1 MERAISFPYK
11 GERLFGILHE
21 PESGAGRPS
30 LGFVFPH
37 SGARGRLGCTFHYPF
52 FARALARQGYPV
64 LRWDPPGLGDS
75 GGTIETGPTKELYG
89 SIQSG
94 RYVGDTLV
102 AIEELRRLASPQRI
116 VLFGVCGG
124 AITALESAA
133 IADEV
138 AGAAILSIPVM
149 LDSADQ
155 NVTERIPP
163 EFARKHLMA
172 LYARKLLSPR
182 AWWRLLTMKS
192 EMDVIKPY
200 LSAALRS
207 TRRAPETTTPAAAGP
222 AEGVRSNPHFFEAA
236 RAVIKRKR
244 RAIIIFGEDDRFRWE
259 FERDFM
265 NVEWRQNPA
274 YSALWELHLLKDC
287 NHMLTMR
294 EWQEQAMQLVLQW
307 LPRVQG

>member
-1 MERAISFPYK
+1 MTMERAISFPYK

-21 PESGAGRPS
+21 PESGATRPS

-75 GGTIETGPTKELYG
+75 AGAIETGPTKDLYR

-133 IADEV
+133 VADDV

-149 LDSADQ
+149 LDSAEQ
-155 NVTERIPP
+155 NLTERLPP
-163 EFARKHLMA
+163 EYARKHLMA

-182 AWWRLLTMKS
+182 AWWRFVTRQS
-192 EMDVIKPY
+192 DMDVIKPY
-200 LSAALRS
+200 FNAALRS
-207 TRRAPETTTPAAAGP
+207 TRRPQEATSAAPAG
-222 AEGVRSNPHFFEAA
+222 VQSNPHFFEAA

-244 RAIIIFGEDDRFRWE
+244 RAIVIFGEGDRFRWE
-259 FERDFM
+259 FEREFR
-265 NVEWRQNPA
+265 NVDWRQNPA
-274 YSALWELHLLKDC
+274 YDALWELHLLKDC